1 MEEEWGAE
9 RSGADPEGASGA
21 RWGLGRLPWA
31 EWETIPGSW
40 AESLWSDR
48 NSKISQVLCREW
60 LQTNCQA
67 QGKGAGSVW
76 VQLLPSLGEVGLGP
90 GSTGV

>member
-1 MEEEWGAE
+1 MGCREGAGRIQKGPQE
-9 RSGADPEGASGA
+9 PGGASGVCH
-21 RWGLGRLPWA
+21 GLSGKPSLG
-31 EWETIPGSW
+31 PGQRVCG
-40 AESLWSDR
+40 LTGD
-48 NSKISQVLCREW
+48 SKISQVLCREW
-60 LQTNCQA
+60 LQTDCQA